1 MTAIYVDADA
11 CPVKDE
17 AVRVA
22 ARHGIAVFI
31 VSNGG
36 IRPRAEPLVETVI
49 VGEGPDAADDWIAER
64 CGAGDVVI
72 TSDIP
77 LAARAVAAGAR
88 VVRPNGDP
96 ITEAGVGQILATRD
110 LMTGLREAGA
120 ITGGPA
126 PFSKRDRSRFL
137 DTLETTIRAALKE
150 N

>member
-22 ARHGIAVFI
+22 TRHGLRLFI

-49 VGEGPDAADDWIAER
+49 VGEGLDAADDWIAGR
-64 CGAGDVVI
+64 AGPGDVVI
-72 TSDIP
+72 TNDVP

-88 VVRPNGDP
+88 VLRPDGTP
-96 ITEAGVGQILATRD
+96 ITEAGVGEVLATRN
-110 LMTGLREAGA
+110 LMTQLREAGTV
-120 ITGGPA
+120 TGGPP

-137 DTLETTIRAALKE
+137 DAMETTVRAALKE
-150 N
+150 G